1 MSFYVYICERGNE
14 TSALLPSYRNS
25 RLMLYN
31 TIILP
36 LFDYCSPVWDSCGAG
51 SKDYVDKL

>member
-1 MSFYVYICERGNE
+1 MYICERGNE